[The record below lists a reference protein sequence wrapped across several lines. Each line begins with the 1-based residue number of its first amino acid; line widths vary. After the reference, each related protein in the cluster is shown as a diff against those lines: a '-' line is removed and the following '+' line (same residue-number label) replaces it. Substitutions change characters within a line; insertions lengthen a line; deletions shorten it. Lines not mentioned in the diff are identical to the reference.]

1 MGWVTNF
8 ALATR
13 SKEAADWGGIDLE
26 GKTVRFALPVH
37 MNGDALRV
45 RFANHYGA
53 SAVRFEAAVEAG
65 GSLLPLEFDSDEIPA
80 GGELIS
86 RELSINLRAGEP
98 LRVYIYLATD
108 PCDRSSVYGS
118 EYCAGKRFGGD
129 FKPEGECVSVPL
141 LASVDVRGEGVAI
154 AAFGDSITQ
163 MRLWS
168 DEAERRAAK
177 NGASLLNLGIGGN
190 RLLYDTNMDGG
201 RAGQVFGRSGLS
213 RFDFDLKPL
222 CGVKRVLVA
231 LGVNDI
237 SQPSDDAFSPPLEER
252 AHADELIEGFE
263 RLKMKIEGIGAECVF
278 CTVTPFGGMGVY
290 CGETED
296 ARTALNDWMRKQ
308 RCVDFAAA
316 VEDASKPGFMREEY
330 DSGDHLHPSK
340 DGGLAMAAAI
350 PDEYLR

>member
-13 SKEAADWGGIDLE
+13 SREPKEWGGVDFA
-26 GKTVRFALPVH
+26 GKTVRFEMPIHLD
-37 MNGDALRV
+37 GDALRV
-45 RFANHYGA
+45 RLANHYGA
-53 SAVRFEAAVEAG
+53 SAVRFEAAVELR

-86 RELSINLRAGEP
+86 RELSMNLRAGDT

-108 PCDRSSVYGS
+108 AEDRSGVYSAELCEGR
-118 EYCAGKRFGGD
+118 RFDGD
-129 FKPEGECVSVPL
+129 FKPEGECTLPL

-190 RLLYDTNMDGG
+190 RLLYDTNVAHGTGG
-201 RAGQVFGRSGLS
+201 QLFGRSGLA

-237 SQPSDDAFSPPLEER
+237 SQPSDDDFSPPMAER
-252 AHADELIEGFE
+252 AHADELVKGFE
-263 RLKMKIEGIGAECVF
+263 RLKMKIEGIGAEYVF

-296 ARTALNDWMRKQ
+296 ARTALNDWMRTQ
-308 RCVDFAAA
+308 RHVDFAAA
-316 VEDASKPGFMREEY
+316 VENASKPGFMREEY

-340 DGGLAMAAAI
+340 EGGLAMAAAI

>member
-1 MGWVTNF
+1 MNWVTNF

-13 SKEAADWGGIDLE
+13 SHESKEWGGIDFA
-26 GKTVRFALPVH
+26 GKTVRFELPIH
-37 MNGDALRV
+37 IDGDALRM

-53 SAVRFEAAVEAG
+53 SAVKFEAAVEMG
-65 GSLLPLEFDSDEIPA
+65 ESLLPLEFESDEIPA
-80 GGELIS
+80 GGELTS
-86 RELSINLRAGEP
+86 REMPMKLRAGKS

-108 PCDRSSVYGS
+108 AEDRSGVYGG
-118 EYCAGKRFGGD
+118 EYCEGRHFCGD
-129 FKPEGECVSVPL
+129 FKPEGGCTVPL

-163 MRLWS
+163 MRLWT

-177 NGASLLNLGIGGN
+177 NGACLLNLGIGGN
-190 RLLYDTNMDGG
+190 RLLYDTNVAHGTGG
-201 RAGQVFGRSGLS
+201 QLFGRSGLA

-252 AHADELIEGFE
+252 AHADELIAGCEE
-263 RLKMKIEGIGAECVF
+263 LRAKIEGIGAECVF

-296 ARTALNDWMRKQ
+296 ARAAFNDWMRTQ

-340 DGGLAMAAAI
+340 AGGLAMAAAI